1 MPSSRSGYESGS
13 TPRGG
18 SRTAL
23 IAAAIVLAAL
33 VAGVVVLG
41 LIDVAPDPQSVEKVI
56 PGDRRSR

>member
-18 SRTAL
+18 SRLWLIVTA
-23 IAAAIVLAAL
+23 AVLSVL
-33 VAGVVVLG
+33 VAGVIVLG
-41 LIDVAPDPQSVEKVI
+41 LVDVAPEPQSVEKVI

>member
-18 SRTAL
+18 SRLAL
-23 IAAAIVLAAL
+23 ITAAVIVSAL
-33 VAGVVVLG
+33 VAGFIVLG
-41 LIDVAPDPQSVEKVI
+41 LVDVAPDPQSVEKVI